1 MDKKAILIFSAVMLL
16 SSLYRIHGASALLDP
31 VSVNAEGL
39 VVGISVIVIVS
50 LGLTIYFGKKN
61 ILSKAFSAVLITV
74 LLVSALSGIAL
85 TVLESEIPVALS
97 PPVVLQ
103 TNLMGEAGYS
113 VFQLADGSLVL
124 NTANQSCT
132 FLVKLDS
139 SNHLLWTKTI
149 RIGQENT
156 VLSRLVPTR

>member
-1 MDKKAILIFSAVMLL
+1 MARIIYIRGQSIVGVSVDKKAILIFSAVMLL

-31 VSVNAEGL
+31 VFVNAEGL

-97 PPVVLQ
+97 PPR
-103 TNLMGEAGYS
+103 GA
-113 VFQLADGSLVL
+113 AD
-124 NTANQSCT
+124 
-132 FLVKLDS
+132 
-139 SNHLLWTKTI
+139 
-149 RIGQENT
+149 
-156 VLSRLVPTR
+156 